1 MAKTIGID
9 LGTTNSCMAV
19 LEGGEPTVIPN
30 AEGGRTTPSV
40 VAFTKDGQRLVGAPA
55 RRQQVTNPQNT
66 ISSIKRFMGRKWDE
80 VSDEMTIVPYE
91 VVKGQN
97 GDARV
102 KADGKEYAP
111 PEISAMILQKLKQD
125 AEAFLGEPVTD
136 AVITVPAYFN
146 NAQREAT
153 KDAGKI
159 AGLNVVRIINEPTAA
174 SLAYGLDKESD
185 QTILVFD
192 LGGGTFDVSVLE
204 LGEGVFEV
212 KSTNGDNHLGGDNFD
227 KAIVDWMVAEFKKD
241 QGIDLAADK
250 MALQRLY
257 EAAEKAKIELSS
269 TMTTQINL
277 PFITATQDGPKHLD
291 LQLTRAKLEE
301 LTRELLER
309 TVGPTKQ
316 ALTDSGLDSS
326 KIDHVVLVGG
336 MTRMPAVVDK
346 VKEIVGK
353 DPHKGVNPDEVVAVG
368 AAIQGGV
375 LKGEVKDILLLDVTP
390 LSLGIETKGGVFT
403 RLIERN
409 TTIPTKKSETFT
421 TAEDNQPSVE
431 VHVLQGESEMATYN
445 KTLGKFQLVGIPP
458 APRGMP
464 QVEVSF
470 DIDANGII
478 HVQAKDLGTGNQQ
491 QIKIEGGSGL
501 SEDEVSRMVKDAEAH
516 ADEAHKLRELADAKN
531 AGESLAYATEKSL
544 KEHGEALEESERSTI
559 EGRVMELKQ
568 ALEGSDVGEIKA
580 KTEALNDA
588 AHKLAEAVYAAASAQ
603 AQASSAPSG
612 DGSSQSSDDEVVE
625 EADYEVIDE
634 DEAAKQS

>member
-9 LGTTNSCMAV
+9 LGTTNSCVAV
-19 LEGGEPTVIPN
+19 IEGGEPAVIPN

-40 VAFTKDGQRLVGAPA
+40 VAFTNDGQRLVGAPA
-55 RRQQVTNPQNT
+55 KRQQVTNPQST
-66 ISSIKRFMGRKWDE
+66 IFSIKRFMGRKFEE
-80 VSDEMTIVPYE
+80 VSEEMKIVPYE
-91 VVKGQN
+91 VVKGPN
-97 GDARV
+97 GDVRV
-102 KADGKEYAP
+102 TAGGKEYAP
-111 PEISAMILQKLKQD
+111 PEISAMILQKLKAD
-125 AEAFLGEPVTD
+125 AEAYLGETIAD

-159 AGLNVVRIINEPTAA
+159 AGLNVQRIINEPTAA
-174 SLAYGLDKESD
+174 ALAYGLDKEASD
-185 QTILVFD
+185 HTILVFD
-192 LGGGTFDVSVLE
+192 LGGGTFDVSILE

-212 KSTNGDNHLGGDNFD
+212 KATNGDNHLGGDNFD
-227 KAIVDWMVAEFKKD
+227 KAVVDWMVAEFKRD
-241 QGIDLAADK
+241 QGIDLSQDR

-277 PFITATQDGPKHLD
+277 PFVTATQEGPKHLD
-291 LQLTRAKLEE
+291 LQLTRAKLNE
-301 LTRELLER
+301 LTADLLER

-316 ALTDSGLDSS
+316 CLADAGLDPA

-346 VKEIVGK
+346 VKELTGK

-403 RLIERN
+403 KLIERN

-431 VHVLQGESEMATYN
+431 VHVLQGESEMALYN

-464 QVEVSF
+464 QIEVTF

-478 HVQAKDLGTGNQQ
+478 HVNAKDLGTGNEQN
-491 QIKIEGGSGL
+491 IRIEGGSGL
-501 SEDEVSRMVKDAEAH
+501 KEEEVEQMIRDAEAH
-516 ADEAHKLRELADAKN
+516 ADEARRLREVADAKN
-531 AGESLAYATEKSL
+531 QAESLAYATERSL
-544 KEHGEALEESERSTI
+544 KEHRDKLDEAEASTI

-568 ALEGSDVGEIKA
+568 ALEGDDVGEIKA
-580 KTEALNDA
+580 KTEALQEA
-588 AHKLAEAVYAAASAQ
+588 SQKLAEAVYAQASQQQ
-603 AQASSAPSG
+603 AQAASG
-612 DGSSQSSDDEVVE
+612 NGEAADSDDEVIEDAEVVDE
-625 EADYEVIDE
+625 EA
-634 DEAAKQS
+634 KTS

>member
-40 VAFTKDGQRLVGAPA
+40 VAFAKDGQRLVGAPA
-55 RRQQVTNPQNT
+55 KRQQVTNPQNT
-66 ISSIKRFMGRKWDE
+66 IFSIKRFMGRKWDE
-80 VSDEMTIVPYE
+80 VSEEMTIVPYE
-91 VVKGQN
+91 VVKGDN

-102 KADGKEYAP
+102 KAGGTEYAP
-111 PEISAMILQKLKQD
+111 PEISAMILQKLKAD
-125 AEAFLGEPVTD
+125 AESYLGETVAD

-153 KDAGKI
+153 KDAGRI
-159 AGLNVVRIINEPTAA
+159 AGLNVLRIINEPTAA
-174 SLAYGLDKESD
+174 ALAYGLDKEGAE

-212 KSTNGDNHLGGDNFD
+212 KSTAGDNHLGGDNFD
-227 KAIVDWMVAEFKKD
+227 KAIVDWMVAEFKRD
-241 QGIDLAADK
+241 QGIDLSQDK

-277 PFITATQDGPKHLD
+277 PFVTATAEGPKHLD
-291 LQLTRAKLEE
+291 LQLTRAKLTE
-301 LTRELLER
+301 LTSQLLER

-316 ALTDSGLDSS
+316 ALADADLQPSQ
-326 KIDHVVLVGG
+326 IDHVVLVGG
-336 MTRMPAVVDK
+336 MTRMPAVQEK
-346 VKEIVGK
+346 VKELIGK
-353 DPHKGVNPDEVVAVG
+353 EPHKGVNPDEVVAVG
-368 AAIQGGV
+368 AAIQAGV
-375 LKGEVKDILLLDVTP
+375 LRGEVKDVLLLDVTP

-403 RLIERN
+403 KLIERN
-409 TTIPTKKSETFT
+409 TTIPTRKSETFT

-431 VHVLQGESEMATYN
+431 IHVLQGESEMAGFN

-464 QVEVSF
+464 QIDVSF

-478 HVQAKDLGTGNQQ
+478 HVTAKDLGTGNEQ

-501 SEDEVSRMVKDAEAH
+501 SEDEVQRMIREAESH
-516 ADEAHKLRELADAKN
+516 ADEAHKLRELAEARN
-531 AGESLAYATEKSL
+531 AAETLAYATEKSL
-544 KEHGEALEESERSTI
+544 QENRDKVDEAQASTI
-559 EGRVMELKQ
+559 EGRIMELRQ
-568 ALEGSDVGEIKA
+568 AIEGTDVAEINSKL
-580 KTEALNDA
+580 EALQQA
-588 AHKLAEAVYAAASAQ
+588 AQPLAQAIYAQ
-603 AQASSAPSG
+603 AQAGAASG
-612 DGSSQSSDDEVVE
+612 AGNGAQTTPEGDEVVE
-625 EADYEVIDE
+625 DADYEVIDE
-634 DEAAKQS
+634 DEAAKRA

>member
-1 MAKTIGID
+1 MAKVIGID

-19 LEGGEPTVIPN
+19 IEGGEPTVIPN

-55 RRQQVTNPQNT
+55 KRQQVTNPQNT
-66 ISSIKRFMGRKWDE
+66 IFSIKRFMGRKYDE
-80 VSDEMTIVPYE
+80 VSEEMKIVPYE
-91 VVKGQN
+91 VVKGPN
-97 GDARV
+97 DDVRV
-102 KADGKEYAP
+102 KAADKEYAP
-111 PEISAMILQKLKQD
+111 PEISAMILQKLKTD
-125 AEAFLGEPVTD
+125 AEGYLGETVSD

-153 KDAGKI
+153 KDAGTI
-159 AGLNVVRIINEPTAA
+159 AGLNVLRIVNEPTAA
-174 SLAYGLDKESD
+174 ALAYGLDKEGAD

-192 LGGGTFDVSVLE
+192 LGGGTFDVSILE

-212 KSTNGDNHLGGDNFD
+212 KATSGDNHLGGDNFD

-241 QGIDLAADK
+241 QGIDLAADR

-277 PFITATQDGPKHLD
+277 PFVTATPEGPKHLD
-291 LQLTRAKLEE
+291 LQLTRAKLTE
-301 LTRELLER
+301 LTADLLER
-309 TVGPTKQ
+309 TVGPTKRVLED
-316 ALTDSGLDSS
+316 AGLDSS

-336 MTRMPAVVDK
+336 MTRMPAVQDK

-353 DPHKGVNPDEVVAVG
+353 EPHKGVNPDEVVAVG
-368 AAIQGGV
+368 AAIQAGV
-375 LKGEVKDILLLDVTP
+375 LKGEVKDVLLLDVTP

-403 RLIERN
+403 KLIDRN
-409 TTIPTKKSETFT
+409 TTIPTKKSEIFS

-431 VHVLQGESEMATYN
+431 IHVLQGESEMAAYN

-464 QVEVSF
+464 QIEVAF

-478 HVQAKDLGTGNQQ
+478 HVSAKDLGTGNEQ

-501 SEDEVSRMVKDAEAH
+501 KPEEVEQMIKNAEAH
-516 ADEAHKLRELADAKN
+516 AGEAHKLRELADAKN
-531 AGESLAYATEKSL
+531 HAEALVYATEKSL
-544 KEHGEALEESERSTI
+544 KEHREALEEAEAATI
-559 EGRVMELKQ
+559 EGRIMELRQ
-568 ALEGSDVGEIKA
+568 ALDGDDVADIRA
-580 KTEALNDA
+580 KTDALQEAS
-588 AHKLAEAVYAAASAQ
+588 HKLAEAVYAKATAQQAASQ
-603 AQASSAPSG
+603 PSG
-612 DGSSQSSDDEVVE
+612 NGAPSDDEVIEDAEVVDE
-625 EADYEVIDE
+625 EAPT
-634 DEAAKQS
+634 S